1 MTSESNQLITITN
14 LVKIYYTGNIAFTAL
29 REVNMSVMKGE
40 MIAISGASGSGKST
54 LMNILGC
61 LDRPTKGKYLF
72 KDMNTTI
79 KTTTEL
85 AHLRRENF
93 GFVFQ
98 SYNLL
103 PRTTTFENVEL
114 PLLYG
119 TKFGRN
125 QRKEIVINALE
136 KVSLKDKVNN
146 KTNELSGG
154 QQQRVAIARAIVNN
168 PSVIFADE
176 PTGNLDTRTSFEI
189 MTIFQN
195 LNTEGTTIIL
205 VTHEHDIADFAK
217 RKIIFRDGKIISDN
231 PNTTIKSAS
240 EELKKLPV
248 QEEDLIS
255 V

>member
-1 MTSESNQLITITN
+1 MAADNNPLITITS

-29 REVNMSVMKGE
+29 REINMSVMPNE

-72 KDMNTTI
+72 KDIDTAV
-79 KTTTEL
+79 KSSTEL

-119 TKFGRN
+119 TKYGRSK
-125 QRKEIVINALE
+125 RKEIVMNALDKVGLKE
-136 KVSLKDKVNN
+136 KVYN

-195 LNTEGTTIIL
+195 LNNEGATVIL

-217 RKIIFRDGKIISDN
+217 RKIIFRDGKIISDT
-231 PNTTIKSAS
+231 PNVTLKIAA
-240 EELKKLPV
+240 EELKKLPK